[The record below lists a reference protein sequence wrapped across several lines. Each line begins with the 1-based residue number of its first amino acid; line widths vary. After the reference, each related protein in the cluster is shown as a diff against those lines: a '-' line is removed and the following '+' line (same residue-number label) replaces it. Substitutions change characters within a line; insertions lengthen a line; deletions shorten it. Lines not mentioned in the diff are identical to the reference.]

1 MKETPDFKQLKSL
14 GNFQDFVK
22 LLRESICANVSSNSS
37 EKSFFDIIYV
47 FVCSTYCQG
56 RNEGGRGAQFL
67 GRRITM
73 GAPNDCRGRR
83 KVPTMSQVLFSIQLL
98 PKDL

>member
-37 EKSFFDIIYV
+37 EKSFF
-47 FVCSTYCQG
+47 
-56 RNEGGRGAQFL
+56 
-67 GRRITM
+67 
-73 GAPNDCRGRR
+73 
-83 KVPTMSQVLFSIQLL
+83 
-98 PKDL
+98 